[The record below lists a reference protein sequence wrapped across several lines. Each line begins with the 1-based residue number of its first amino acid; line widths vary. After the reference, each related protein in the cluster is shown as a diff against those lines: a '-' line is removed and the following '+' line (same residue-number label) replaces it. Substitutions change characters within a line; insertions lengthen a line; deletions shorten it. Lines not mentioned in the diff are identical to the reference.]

1 MKDFLTTITID
12 VAVICAVFFGELQ
25 KGLNMV
31 LVIITIAYTIAK
43 LFILIKNYLD
53 EKKAN

>member
-12 VAVICAVFFGELQ
+12 VAVIFAVFFGKLQ
-25 KGLNMV
+25 KGLNMI
-31 LVIITIAYTIAK
+31 LVIITIAYTLAK
-43 LFILIKNYLD
+43 LFILIKNYFD